1 MNLYHKTDYV
11 AKMKPGDYLYYE
23 TRGAHGWSGVGLFQD
38 K

>member
-23 TRGAHGWSGVGLFQD
+23 TRGGWSGVGLFHD